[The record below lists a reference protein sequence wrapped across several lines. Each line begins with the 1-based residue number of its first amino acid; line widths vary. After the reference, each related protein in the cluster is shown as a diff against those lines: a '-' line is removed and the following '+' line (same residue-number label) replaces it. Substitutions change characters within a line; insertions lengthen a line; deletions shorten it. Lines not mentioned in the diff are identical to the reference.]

1 MKLLLIFPMGKAN
14 VIGKYSRFRLAPLTL
29 PYLAALTPKDVDI
42 TIIDELVDEIDFNV
56 NVDLVGITAL
66 TPLAPRAYEI
76 ADKFRSRGIKVVLG
90 GVHATM
96 CPDEA
101 ALHTDAIV
109 LGEAEETW
117 PRLIEDLKRGRLQ
130 KRYTCSRLPSLKGIP
145 IPRWDLVKMGYLP
158 IYTIQT
164 SRGCPFDCE
173 FCAVTAF
180 FGGRYRFRPLD
191 EVLSEV
197 EVLIRSRKQR
207 GPLGNIFFFT
217 DDNIYANPRRSKE
230 LCRTVTSFRMK
241 WFAQAPISIAWDKE
255 FLKLASKSGCIG
267 VLIGFESLFQPNLDQ
282 IGKKINK
289 VAEYGEAIRRIHSY
303 GIKIMGSFMFGLDY
317 DEISFFGDVVKFMN
331 SAPIDV
337 PSFTVV
343 TPYPGTRFYRRLQK
357 EGRLLSNDW
366 TEYDSNRAVHRPLGM
381 TPQEVNE
388 HLIWA
393 WKRITS
399 FSSILRRTVF
409 SSSRSLF
416 YFIYNL
422 VLRRMTRKK
431 LIYPVRS
438 PRQRRGIRPLRGR
451 ITSNGVNADK
461 R

>member
-14 VIGKYSRFRLAPLTL
+14 VIGKHSRFHLAPLTL
-29 PYLAALTPKDVDI
+29 SYLAALAPKDADI
-42 TIIDELVDEIDFNV
+42 TIIDELVDRIDFNV
-56 NVDLVGITAL
+56 SVDLVGITVL

-76 ADKFRSRGIKVVLG
+76 ADRFRARGVKVVLG

-101 ALHTDAIV
+101 ALHADAIV
-109 LGEAEETW
+109 LGEAEEIW

-130 KRYTCSRLPSLKGIP
+130 KRYTCSELPSLEGIP
-145 IPRWDLVKMGYLP
+145 MPRWDLVEMGYIP
-158 IYTIQT
+158 TYTIQT

-180 FGGRYRFRPLD
+180 FGGKYRFRPLG
-191 EVLSEV
+191 EVLGEI
-197 EVLIRSRKQR
+197 EVLIKSRKQR
-207 GPLGNIFFFT
+207 GPLGNIFFFN
-217 DDNIYANPRRSKE
+217 DDNIYAHPQRSKE
-230 LCRTVTSFRMK
+230 LCRAVMPFRIK
-241 WFAQAPISIAWDKE
+241 WFAQAPISIAWDEE
-255 FLKLASKSGCIG
+255 FLKLAAKSGCIG

-282 IGKKINK
+282 IGKKINR
-289 VAEYGEAIRRIHSY
+289 VEEYGEAVRRIHSY

-317 DEISFFGDVVKFMN
+317 DEIGFFGDVVKFMN

-337 PSFTVV
+337 PSFAVV
-343 TPYPGTRFYRRLQK
+343 TPYPGTRFYKRLQK

-381 TPQEVNE
+381 TPREANE

-409 SSSRSLF
+409 PSNRSLF

-422 VLRRMTRKK
+422 VLRRMMRKT

-438 PRQRRGIRPLRGR
+438 NPTPQGTDAAPLARA
-451 ITSNGVNADK
+451 SNGVNADK